1 MKMSSLSKRNTK
13 DSISEML
20 EVGNTVRVQVTFEEA
35 ILVKKST
42 PDKVKSLEIKIPAH
56 DEPSESV
63 KPKKSKTSGIE
74 FDLLGHNV
82 TFDILFD
89 KTDPVEFELEIRH
102 KNKGLISIGKF
113 DLRMTDLLSRKGE
126 TRREITPTYNKLLKI
141 KLKYKVSRSNSMRE
155 KSQGPSRH
163 QESVRTLQPRSD
175 RSESSGQVV
184 KWSSGHNDKPES
196 AIEMSVLNPPKS
208 STDPPKPST
217 NPPKTNTDTLKTSI
231 DAPTTSIDTPKTNT
245 NTPKTKTDAL
255 NTSTGTPKTRR
266 DAPKTPV
273 IVTEKTR
280 PSFRPDSC
288 IMVNTT
294 FLHFAFGLVIS
305 DTGI

>member
-1 MKMSSLSKRNTK
+1 MRMSSFKRDTN
-13 DSISEML
+13 DSISEIL

-89 KTDPVEFELEIRH
+89 KTNPVEFELEIRH
-102 KNKGLISIGKF
+102 KTKGLISIGKF

-126 TRREITPTYNKLLKI
+126 TRREIPPTYDKLLKI

-155 KSQGPSRH
+155 KSQSLRRH
-163 QESVRTLQPRSD
+163 QESVRVLQPRSD

-184 KWSSGHNDKPES
+184 KRPSGRSEKEEPT
-196 AIEMSVLNPPKS
+196 IEMSVLNPPKS

-217 NPPKTNTDTLKTSI
+217 NPPKTNTDTLKTSTHTPKTST
-231 DAPTTSIDTPKTNT
+231 DAPTTSIDTPKTST

-255 NTSTGTPKTRR
+255 KTSTGTPKTMR

-294 FLHFAFGLVIS
+294 FLHYHI
-305 DTGI
+305 

>member
-1 MKMSSLSKRNTK
+1 MKMSKRNTK

-35 ILVKKST
+35 ILVKKGT

-89 KTDPVEFELEIRH
+89 KTDPVEFELEILH
-102 KNKGLISIGKF
+102 KTKGLISIGKF

-155 KSQGPSRH
+155 KSRGPSRH

-175 RSESSGQVV
+175 RSDSSGQVV
-184 KWSSGHNDKPES
+184 KWSSGHGDKPES
-196 AIEMSVLNPPKS
+196 NIEMSVLNPQKSNTDSPKQ
-208 STDPPKPST
+208 STNPSKPST
-217 NPPKTNTDTLKTSI
+217 DAPETSTSTPKTSTNLPKPNTSPPKTSTGTQK
-231 DAPTTSIDTPKTNT
+231 P
-245 NTPKTKTDAL
+245 
-255 NTSTGTPKTRR
+255 STGTPKASANLPMPSTG
-266 DAPKTPV
+266 PPNIVIEKIGKT
-273 IVTEKTR
+273 
-280 PSFRPDSC
+280 SFRPDSC

-294 FLHFAFGLVIS
+294 FLLYI
-305 DTGI
+305 

>member
-1 MKMSSLSKRNTK
+1 MKMSSFKRNTK

-89 KTDPVEFELEIRH
+89 KTDPVEFELEILH
-102 KNKGLISIGKF
+102 KTKGLISIGKF

-175 RSESSGQVV
+175 RSDSSGQVV
-184 KWSSGHNDKPES
+184 KGSSGHGDKPES
-196 AIEMSVLNPPKS
+196 AIEMSVLNPQKSNTDSPKQS
-208 STDPPKPST
+208 TNPSKPSTDAPETSTSTPKTSTNLPKPNT
-217 NPPKTNTDTLKTSI
+217 NPPK
-231 DAPTTSIDTPKTNT
+231 
-245 NTPKTKTDAL
+245 
-255 NTSTGTPKTRR
+255 TSTGTPKPSTGT
-266 DAPKTPV
+266 PKTSANPPMPSTGPPNIV
-273 IVTEKTR
+273 IE
-280 PSFRPDSC
+280 
-288 IMVNTT
+288 
-294 FLHFAFGLVIS
+294 
-305 DTGI
+305 